1 MKKLLK
7 FSCIIAFIFS
17 STLSIAQKNGNEINH
32 ISSDF
37 YELYKPDTTEVV
49 LMLFGGYPENA
60 EDIEREFAIN
70 DLANKKSIAV
80 AYLNYSRKLW
90 LEENEKRELAESIQD
105 LLISNNLPTKRIF
118 FGGFSS
124 GGNMALLISDFL
136 TGNSKY
142 NIKPKGVFIV
152 DSPLDL
158 LELYHTSEKNIKNNF
173 SEDAVAEST
182 WILETFNNK
191 FGDPIENLKA
201 YEKYSVSTLSTKNIK
216 NINAL
221 NETKLRFYTEPDTL
235 WWKENKM
242 ADYED
247 LNAYHIKVLS
257 ENLQQNG
264 FKNSEYIP
272 SKIKGH
278 RSNGVRHP
286 HSWSIVD
293 KGELLKWMLE
303 E

>member
-7 FSCIIAFIFS
+7 FSCMIAFIFS

-49 LMLFGGYPENA
+49 SMLFGGYPENA

-70 DLANKKSIAV
+70 NLANKKSIAV

-90 LEENEKRELAESIQD
+90 LEENEKIELAESIQD

-136 TGNSKY
+136 NRNSKY

-191 FGDPIENLKA
+191 FGDPIENLKE